1 MMTVSP
7 AFPLEVRPP
16 GPVRW
21 ICRTLEERGFETW
34 AVGGAVRDAL
44 AGHPSEDWDLTTRA
58 HPGQVRRAFR
68 RTVPVGIDHGT
79 VGVLAR
85 DGTMFE
91 VTTFRRDV
99 ETMGRHA
106 VVAFADS
113 LDDDL
118 ARRDFTINAV
128 AWHPL
133 RQVLHDP
140 FGGAGDMERRILRTV
155 GPPAERFAE
164 DYLRVLRA
172 LRFAGRFRMQVDPLT
187 WKALCAAMPE
197 LGHLSPERVREE
209 LDKVLGSESGA
220 SASLAL
226 YAASGVLGFFHPELD
241 TPNARARW
249 AVTLRMVEGL
259 PPARIEL
266 RLAALLS
273 VADSTASAVAILVRL
288 RSSNRRISEVGAL
301 AGSVGTVP
309 WPHPG
314 LSSGRHPGLHGEGDD
329 DAAVPRRRWMMALGR
344 DLVPRALRLVA
355 ARARAE
361 ALEFDTLESE
371 HPDVVRSAARF
382 IRAVRADLRAS
393 IPLAPA
399 ELAISGRDLI
409 RAGHRPGPSFGRVLD
424 HLLHQVVAHPERN
437 EPGWLLRRAED
448 LLEAGVPADDAH
460 GPGSPP
466 SGGGPR

>member
-1 MMTVSP
+1 MMTEAP
-7 AFPLEVRPP
+7 EFLLQVRPP

-58 HPGQVRRAFR
+58 HPGQVRRAFQ

-99 ETMGRHA
+99 ETTGRHA
-106 VVAFADS
+106 VVAFADT

-140 FGGAGDMERRILRTV
+140 FGGAGDMERRVLRTV

-172 LRFAGRFRMQVDPLT
+172 LRFAGRFRMQVDAPT
-187 WKALCAAMPE
+187 WKALCAAVPE
-197 LGHLSPERVREE
+197 LGNLSPERVREE

-220 SASLAL
+220 AASLAL

-249 AVTLRMVEGL
+249 AVTLRMVETL

-273 VADSTASAVAILVRL
+273 AADSTASAVAILVRL

-301 AGSVGTVP
+301 AGSVATA
-309 WPHPG
+309 PG
-314 LSSGRHPGLHGEGDD
+314 LYGEGDA
-329 DAAVPRRRWMMALGR
+329 DAPVSRRRWMMALGR

-355 ARARAE
+355 ARAHAE
-361 ALEFDTLESE
+361 ALEPDPLE
-371 HPDVVRSAARF
+371 PDPLASDSSRIVREAARF
-382 IRAVRADLRAS
+382 IRAVRADLRAG

-409 RAGHRPGPSFGRVLD
+409 RAGHRPGPAFGRVLD
-424 HLLHQVVAHPERN
+424 HLLQQVVARPERN
-437 EPGWLLRRAED
+437 DPVWLLRRAEE
-448 LLEAGVPADDAH
+448 LLEEGVPT
-460 GPGSPP
+460 GEEP
-466 SGGGPR
+466 